1 MQKIIFIQK
10 QIQTKIRKGADNM
23 ANKKLKAPVNI
34 PVDKIHPFDG
44 HPYKV
49 LDNEEMNN
57 LIESIQEKGII
68 SPIIVR
74 PLENTTDEYEII
86 SGHRRLR
93 ASAKAGLE
101 TVPAFIYAVN
111 RDEAAIMLV
120 DSNLHREHILPSER
134 AFAYK
139 LKSEALKHQG
149 KRTDLTSEQ
158 IAPKLAT
165 EQIAAVENMSKDTVK
180 RYIRLTYLIPELLEM
195 MDEDKIAFSVGVE
208 LSFLDE
214 QLQYD
219 LLRIIEEQ
227 DCTPSYSQA
236 WHMHKDFKSGTLTAK
251 SIENMLMAEKP
262 NQKQMFKLPLERVQK
277 FYPNANKKQL
287 EEYVIKACE
296 YYNKALQR
304 QRNRNSRDE
313 R

>member
-1 MQKIIFIQK
+1 
-10 QIQTKIRKGADNM
+10 M
-23 ANKKLKAPVNI
+23 ANQKLKAPVNI
-34 PVDKIHPFDG
+34 PVDKIRPFEG

-49 LDNEEMNN
+49 LDNDEMNN
-57 LIESIQEKGII
+57 LIESIQQKGVI
-68 SPIIVR
+68 SPIVVR

-93 ASAKAGLE
+93 ASVKAGLE
-101 TVPAFIYAVN
+101 TVPALIYAVT

-158 IAPKLAT
+158 PAPKLAT
-165 EQIAAVENMSKDTVK
+165 EQIAEVENISKDTVK

-208 LSFLDE
+208 LSFLDD

-219 LLRIIEEQ
+219 LLRVIEEF

-236 WHMHKDFKSGTLTAK
+236 WHMHRDFNEGTLTAE
-251 SIENMLMAEKP
+251 SIEDRLMAEKP
-262 NQKQMFKLPLERVQK
+262 NQKQMFKLPLEQVQR
-277 FYPNANKKQL
+277 FYPNANKQQL
-287 EEYVIKACE
+287 EDYVMKACE
-296 YYNKALQR
+296 YYNRALQR
-304 QRNRNSRDE
+304 QRNRNSRDA

>member
-1 MQKIIFIQK
+1 
-10 QIQTKIRKGADNM
+10 M
-23 ANKKLKAPVNI
+23 ASNKLKAPVNI
-34 PVDKIHPFDG
+34 PVEKIRPFEG
-44 HPYKV
+44 QPYKV

-57 LIESIQEKGII
+57 LIESIQQKGII
-68 SPIIVR
+68 SPIVVR

-93 ASAKAGLE
+93 ASVKAGLE
-101 TVPAFIYAVN
+101 TVPALIYAVS

-149 KRTDLTSEQ
+149 KRTDLTSVQ
-158 IAPKLAT
+158 VAPKLST
-165 EQIAAVENMSKDTVK
+165 EQIAATENISKDTVK

-195 MDEDKIAFSVGVE
+195 MDEDKIALSVGVE

-227 DCTPSYSQA
+227 ECTPSYSQA
-236 WHMHKDFKSGTLTAK
+236 WHMHRDFNSGTLTAE
-251 SIENMLMAEKP
+251 SIEDRLMAEKP
-262 NQKQMFKLPLERVQK
+262 NQKAMFKLPLEQVQK
-277 FYPNANKKQL
+277 FYPNADKKQL
-287 EEYVIKACE
+287 EDYVMKACE

-304 QRNRNSRDE
+304 QRNRNRDA